1 MDNTIINRKNLSKV
15 NRGVID
21 LSEKSIEWQDQ
32 PIEITNMIVVSD
44 AEAMRSDLLSFQA
57 YGTDDHWS
65 EICKFNQIAN
75 PFSINEGDVIYCPDL
90 GYFSNQLYKGESR
103 NEQIKKKTRKQYY
116 DSTKKSIGGA
126 SIISYQEKVLKK
138 MTPNMAPEG
147 QTEAKLEDGKISL
160 GESY

>member
-1 MDNTIINRKNLSKV
+1 MNNTIIDRKNLSKI
-15 NRGVID
+15 NHGVLD

-32 PIEITNMIVVSD
+32 PIELENMIIVSD
-44 AEAMRSDLLSFQA
+44 TECMRPDLLSFQA

-75 PFSINEGDVIYCPDL
+75 PFSVNIGDVIYCPDL
-90 GYFSNQLYKGESR
+90 GYFSNQLYKGETR
-103 NEQIKKKTRKQYY
+103 NEQIKKKARRQYY
-116 DSTKKSIGGA
+116 DSSKQTIGNH

-138 MTPNMAPEG
+138 LTPNMQPDG
-147 QTEAKLEDGKISL
+147 TTEAKEEGGKISL